1 LEHHFERL
9 RIRCFLERL
18 FLGDSLDLDHV
29 EERLVEILHAIVAA
43 GFDGGAQFFQSV
55 LLDHLPHHRGVEH
68 DFLRGGHLAIDGLD
82 HALADDG
89 AERGRKLAAHR
100 VPLFRDEKVENA
112 PERMRVETARYV
124 GADNKGQK
132 FSMTAQSAIQRTSE
146 VPIVDIEGM
155 FAQLAL
161 ANGPLMIAANLGRYD
176 LDTQKV
182 AVNGP
187 VRVLGPD
194 GYRLETR
201 DVTVD
206 MKARQLTSSGPVAG
220 QMRLGH
226 FQAGH
231 LHADLGERKVVLD
244 GGARLKIVQGAVR

>member
-1 LEHHFERL
+1 MSEAALQERAVKQRWAVPGSAHD
-9 RIRCFLERL
+9 RIVRW
-18 FLGDSLDLDHV
+18 SK
-29 EERLVEILHAIVAA
+29 VALPSA
-43 GFDGGAQFFQSV
+43 VGALIAV
-55 LLDHLPHHRGVEH
+55 L
-68 DFLRGGHLAIDGLD
+68 
-82 HALADDG
+82 ALA
-89 AERGRKLAAHR
+89 
-100 VPLFRDEKVENA
+100 PLDKHGDVSFILDKKKVENA

-132 FSMTAQSAIQRTSE
+132 FSITAQSAIQRTSE

-161 ANGPLMIAANLGRYD
+161 ANGPLMIAANQGRYD

-182 AVNGP
+182 AVSGP

-201 DVTVD
+201 DVMVD
-206 MKARQLTSSGPVAG
+206 LKARQLSSSGPVAG
-220 QMRLGH
+220 RMRLGQ
-226 FQAGH
+226 FQAGR
-231 LHADLGERKVVLD
+231 LRADLGERKVVLD